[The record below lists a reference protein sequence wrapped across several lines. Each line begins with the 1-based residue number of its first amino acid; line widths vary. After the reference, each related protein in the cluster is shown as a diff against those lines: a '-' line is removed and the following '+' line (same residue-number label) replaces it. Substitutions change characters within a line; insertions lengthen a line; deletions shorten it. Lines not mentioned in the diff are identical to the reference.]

1 MPCLSGPA
9 VKPPPLGV
17 MLAPGGD
24 GKSARSRGRCPSA
37 AAPGGGAGPLA
48 TRQRGR
54 GRQQAPAGGMRLPR
68 LSSSA
73 VTVLLLAQT
82 CLLLFLL
89 SRPGPSSPAG
99 GGARVHVLVLSS
111 WRSGSSFVG
120 QLFSQHPDVFYL
132 MEPAWHVW
140 AALPRGSAPALHMA
154 VRDLVRSVFLCDM
167 DVFDAYLPWR
177 RNLSDLF
184 QWAVSRAL
192 CSPPACSAFS
202 RDAISSEAVC
212 KPLCARRPFALA
224 QEACRSY
231 SHVVL
236 KEVRFF
242 NLQVLY
248 PLLMDPLLNLHI
260 VHLVRDPRAV
270 LRSREQTAKA
280 LARDNGIVL
289 GTNGTWV
296 EADPRLR
303 VVGEVCRSHVRIADA
318 ALSKPPPFLRGRYLL
333 VRFEDLARNPLA
345 EIRTLYAF
353 TGLSLSPQLEAWILN
368 ITHGVGPGARREAF
382 KTTSR
387 DALNV
392 SQAWRHALPFSKIR
406 RVQELCSGALRL
418 LRYRPV
424 FSEDEQRDL
433 TLDLVLPR
441 GPSSFKW
448 ASSTDAQPR
457 P

>member
-1 MPCLSGPA
+1 MW
-9 VKPPPLGV
+9 
-17 MLAPGGD
+17 
-24 GKSARSRGRCPSA
+24 
-37 AAPGGGAGPLA
+37 
-48 TRQRGR
+48 
-54 GRQQAPAGGMRLPR
+54 LPR
-68 LSSSA
+68 VSGTA
-73 VTVLLLAQT
+73 VTALLLLQT
-82 CLLLFLL
+82 CLLLFLV
-89 SRPGPSSPAG
+89 SRPGPPSQSG
-99 GGARVHVLVLSS
+99 REEHVHVLVLSS

-140 AALPRGSAPALHMA
+140 TTLSKSSAPVLHMA

-192 CSPPACSAFS
+192 CSPPACSAFR
-202 RDAISSEAVC
+202 RDAISSETVC
-212 KPLCARRPFALA
+212 KPLCARRPFSLA

-248 PLLMDPLLNLHI
+248 PLLSDPALNLRI

-270 LRSREQTAKA
+270 LRSREQTAKD

-296 EADPRLR
+296 EADPGLR
-303 VVGEVCRSHVRIADA
+303 VVREVCRSHVRIAEA
-318 ALSKPPPFLRGRYLL
+318 ATQKPPPFLRGRYRL
-333 VRFEDLARNPLA
+333 VRFEDLVREPLA
-345 EIRTLYAF
+345 EIRALYSF
-353 TGLSLSPQLEAWILN
+353 TGLSLTPQLESWIHN
-368 ITHGVGPGARREAF
+368 ITHGSGLGSPREAF

-387 DALNV
+387 NALNV
-392 SQAWRHALPFSKIR
+392 SQAWRQALPFPKIR
-406 RVQELCSGALRL
+406 RVQELCAGALQL
-418 LRYRPV
+418 LGYRPV
-424 FSEDEQRDL
+424 FSEDEQHDL
-433 TLDLVLPR
+433 GLDLVLPR
-441 GPSSFKW
+441 GPSSFSW
-448 ASSTDAQPR
+448 ASSTSTHPG

>member
-1 MPCLSGPA
+1 MERGLTLPSSLPFSGSVLPSHLTGFFCQI
-9 VKPPPLGV
+9 PPIQKDILPWESVLLQDFSVHG
-17 MLAPGGD
+17 
-24 GKSARSRGRCPSA
+24 S
-37 AAPGGGAGPLA
+37 
-48 TRQRGR
+48 
-54 GRQQAPAGGMRLPR
+54 PAGGMWLRR
-68 LSSSA
+68 VSGTA
-73 VTVLLLAQT
+73 VTALLLAQT
-82 CLLLFLL
+82 GLLLFLV
-89 SRPGPSSPAG
+89 SRPRLPPTESSEE
-99 GGARVHVLVLSS
+99 RVHVLVLSS

-140 AALPRGSAPALHMA
+140 AALSQGSALALHMA

-184 QWAVSRAL
+184 QWAESRAL
-192 CSPPACSAFS
+192 CSPPACSAFP
-202 RDAISSEAVC
+202 RGAISSEAVC
-212 KPLCARRPFALA
+212 KPLCARRPFGLA

-248 PLLMDPLLNLHI
+248 PLLSDPALRLRI

-289 GTNGTWV
+289 GTNGKWV
-296 EADPRLR
+296 EADPELR
-303 VVGEVCRSHVRIADA
+303 VVREVCRSHVRIAEA
-318 ALSKPPPFLRGRYLL
+318 AMRKPPPALRGRYRL
-333 VRFEDLARNPLA
+333 VRFEDLARAPLP
-345 EIRTLYAF
+345 EIRELYAF
-353 TGLSLSPQLEAWILN
+353 TGLSLTPQLEAWIHN
-368 ITHGVGPGARREAF
+368 ITHGAGPGARREAF

-392 SQAWRHALPFSKIR
+392 SQAWRHALPFAKIR
-406 RVQELCSGALRL
+406 RVQELCAGALQL
-418 LRYRPV
+418 LGYRPV

-433 TLDLVLPR
+433 SLDLVLPR
-441 GPSSFKW
+441 GPSSFSW
-448 ASSTDAQPR
+448 ASSTAER
-457 P
+457 PGP

>member
-1 MPCLSGPA
+1 MW
-9 VKPPPLGV
+9 
-17 MLAPGGD
+17 
-24 GKSARSRGRCPSA
+24 
-37 AAPGGGAGPLA
+37 
-48 TRQRGR
+48 
-54 GRQQAPAGGMRLPR
+54 LPR
-68 LSSSA
+68 ISSTA
-73 VTVLLLAQT
+73 ATVLLLAQT
-82 CLLLFLL
+82 AILLFLV
-89 SRPGPSSPAG
+89 SWPRPPSPVSG
-99 GGARVHVLVLSS
+99 KERVHVLVLSS

-140 AALPRGSAPALHMA
+140 TTLSQGSAPALHMA

-184 QWAVSRAL
+184 QFAVSRAL
-192 CSPPACSAFS
+192 CSPPACTAFP
-202 RDAISSEAVC
+202 RGAISSDTVC
-212 KPLCARRPFALA
+212 KPLCGRRPFGVA

-248 PLLMDPLLNLHI
+248 PLLNDPALNLRI

-296 EADPRLR
+296 ESDPGLR
-303 VVGEVCRSHVRIADA
+303 VVREVCRSHVRIAEA
-318 ALSKPPPFLRGRYLL
+318 ATSKPPPFLRGRYRL
-333 VRFEDLARNPLA
+333 VRFEDLARAPLP
-345 EIRTLYAF
+345 EIRELYDFA
-353 TGLSLSPQLEAWILN
+353 GLSLTPQLEAWIHN
-368 ITHGVGPGARREAF
+368 STHGSGPGARREAF
-382 KTTSR
+382 KTSSR
-387 DALNV
+387 NALNV
-392 SQAWRHALPFSKIR
+392 SQAWRHALPFAKIR
-406 RVQELCSGALRL
+406 RVQELCAGALRL
-418 LRYRPV
+418 LGYRAV
-424 FSEDEQRDL
+424 ASEAEQRDL
-433 TLDLVLPR
+433 SVDLVQPL
-441 GPSSFKW
+441 GTSSFSW
-448 ASSTDAQPR
+448 ASSTAAHPR

>member
-1 MPCLSGPA
+1 
-9 VKPPPLGV
+9 
-17 MLAPGGD
+17 
-24 GKSARSRGRCPSA
+24 
-37 AAPGGGAGPLA
+37 
-48 TRQRGR
+48 
-54 GRQQAPAGGMRLPR
+54 MRLPR
-68 LSSSA
+68 VSGTV
-73 VTVLLLAQT
+73 VTALLLAQT
-82 CLLLFLL
+82 CLLLFLV
-89 SRPGPSSPAG
+89 SRQGPWYPAG
-99 GGARVHVLVLSS
+99 GKQRVHVLVLSS

-140 AALPRGSAPALHMA
+140 AALSQGSAPALHMA

-192 CSPPACSAFS
+192 CSPPACNAFS

-212 KPLCARRPFALA
+212 KPLCARRPFGLA

-248 PLLMDPLLNLHI
+248 PLLNDPALNLRI

-303 VVGEVCRSHVRIADA
+303 VVSEVCRSHVRIAEA
-318 ALSKPPPFLRGRYLL
+318 ALHKPPPFLQGRYLL
-333 VRFEDLARNPLA
+333 VRFEDLAREPLR
-345 EIRTLYAF
+345 EIRALYAF
-353 TGLSLSPQLEAWILN
+353 TGLSLTPQLESWIHN
-368 ITHGVGPGARREAF
+368 ITHGSGPGARREAF

-387 DALNV
+387 DAHNV
-392 SQAWRHALPFSKIR
+392 SQAWRHSLPFSKIR
-406 RVQELCSGALRL
+406 RVQELCAGALQL
-418 LRYRPV
+418 LGYRPV
-424 FSEDEQRDL
+424 YSEDEQRDL
-433 TLDLVLPR
+433 NLDLVVPR
-441 GPSSFKW
+441 GPSSFRW
-448 ASSTDAQPR
+448 ASPTDEHSKP
-457 P
+457 

>member
-1 MPCLSGPA
+1 MICFCLN
-9 VKPPPLGV
+9 
-17 MLAPGGD
+17 
-24 GKSARSRGRCPSA
+24 
-37 AAPGGGAGPLA
+37 
-48 TRQRGR
+48 
-54 GRQQAPAGGMRLPR
+54 QALAGGMRLPR
-68 LSSSA
+68 FSSTIVPA
-73 VTVLLLAQT
+73 LLLAQT
-82 CLLLFLL
+82 CVLLFLV
-89 SRPGPSSPAG
+89 SRQGTPSSAG
-99 GGARVHVLVLSS
+99 REEHVHVLILSS

-140 AALPRGSAPALHMA
+140 SALSQGSAPALHMA

-192 CSPPACSAFS
+192 CSPPACSAFG
-202 RDAISSEAVC
+202 RDDISSEAVC
-212 KPLCARRPFALA
+212 KPLCARRPFRLA
-224 QEACRSY
+224 GEACRSY

-248 PLLMDPLLNLHI
+248 PLLSDPALNLRI

-296 EADPRLR
+296 VADPGLR
-303 VVGEVCRSHVRIADA
+303 VVSEVCRSHVRIAEA
-318 ALSKPPPFLRGRYLL
+318 ALRKPPPFLRGRYRL
-333 VRFEDLARNPLA
+333 VRFEDLARDPLA
-345 EIRTLYAF
+345 EIRALYAF
-353 TGLSLSPQLEAWILN
+353 TGLSLTPKLQTWIHN
-368 ITHGVGPGARREAF
+368 ITHGSGPGARREAF

-392 SQAWRHALPFSKIR
+392 SQAWRHALPFAKIH
-406 RVQELCSGALRL
+406 RVQELCAGALQL
-418 LRYRPV
+418 LGYQPV
-424 FSEDEQRDL
+424 SSEREQRDL
-433 TLDLVLPR
+433 AVDLVLPR
-441 GPSSFKW
+441 GTDSFKW
-448 ASSTDAQPR
+448 APSSSTNAQP
-457 P
+457 

>member
-1 MPCLSGPA
+1 
-9 VKPPPLGV
+9 
-17 MLAPGGD
+17 
-24 GKSARSRGRCPSA
+24 
-37 AAPGGGAGPLA
+37 
-48 TRQRGR
+48 
-54 GRQQAPAGGMRLPR
+54 MRLPR
-68 LSSSA
+68 LSSSTA
-73 VTVLLLAQT
+73 VTVLLLAQS
-82 CLLLFLL
+82 CLLLFLI
-89 SRPGPSSPAG
+89 SRPGQLSRAG
-99 GGARVHVLVLSS
+99 NERVHVLVLSS

-140 AALPRGSAPALHMA
+140 TALSRGSAPALHMA

-202 RDAISSEAVC
+202 RGAISSEAVC
-212 KPLCARRPFALA
+212 KPLCARRPFGLA

-248 PLLMDPLLNLHI
+248 PLLTDPLLNLRV

-303 VVGEVCRSHVRIADA
+303 VVSEVCRSHVRIAEA

-345 EIRTLYAF
+345 EIRRLYSF
-353 TGLSLSPQLEAWILN
+353 TGLSLTPQLEAWILN
-368 ITHGVGPGARREAF
+368 ITHGVGPGKRGEAF

-392 SQAWRHALPFSKIR
+392 SQAWRLALPFSKIR
-406 RVQELCSGALRL
+406 RVQALCAGALRL

-424 FSEDEQRDL
+424 FSEEEQRDL

-441 GPSSFKW
+441 GPSSFEW
-448 ASSTDAQPR
+448 VSSTSAQPR

>member
-1 MPCLSGPA
+1 MW
-9 VKPPPLGV
+9 
-17 MLAPGGD
+17 
-24 GKSARSRGRCPSA
+24 
-37 AAPGGGAGPLA
+37 
-48 TRQRGR
+48 
-54 GRQQAPAGGMRLPR
+54 LPR
-68 LSSSA
+68 ISNTA
-73 VTVLLLAQT
+73 VITLLLAQT
-82 CLLLFLL
+82 CLLLFLV
-89 SRPGPSSPAG
+89 SRPGWPRSPSPEDSKE
-99 GGARVHVLVLSS
+99 RVHVLVLSS
-111 WRSGSSFVG
+111 WRSGSSLVG

-140 AALPRGSAPALHMA
+140 TALSQGSAPALHMA

-167 DVFDAYLPWR
+167 AVFDAYLPWR

-192 CSPPACSAFS
+192 CSPPACSAFP
-202 RDAISSEAVC
+202 RGAISSEFVC

-224 QEACRSY
+224 EEACRSY

-248 PLLMDPLLNLHI
+248 PLLSDPALNLHI

-296 EADPRLR
+296 EADPDLR
-303 VVGEVCRSHVRIADA
+303 VVREVCRSHVRIAEA
-318 ALSKPPPFLRGRYLL
+318 ALQKPLPLLRGRYRL
-333 VRFEDLARNPLA
+333 VRFEDLARAPLP
-345 EIRTLYAF
+345 EIRALYAF
-353 TGLSLSPQLEAWILN
+353 AGLRLTPQLEAWIHN
-368 ITHGVGPGARREAF
+368 ITHGAGPGVSREAF

-392 SQAWRHALPFSKIR
+392 SQAWRHALPFTKIR
-406 RVQELCSGALRL
+406 RVQDLCAGALQL
-418 LRYRPV
+418 LGYRPV
-424 FSEDEQRDL
+424 FSEEEQRDL
-433 TLDLVLPR
+433 SLDLVLPR
-441 GPSSFKW
+441 GPSSFSW
-448 ASSTDAQPR
+448 ASSADVR
-457 P
+457 PGP